1 MPIDHEIIPELRLV
15 IARGH
20 GTLTFDDLMQY
31 QMKVWS
37 DPSVEGFDEIA
48 DVTAVENFDYKGSTD
63 VRELAKLSAQMDWVN
78 ESRKFA
84 IVAANETAYGLARMY
99 QSYRDAQS
107 ISRKEVRVFET
118 MEQARMWLGR

>member
-15 IARGH
+15 IARGS
-20 GTLTFDDLMQY
+20 GTLTLDDLMQY
-31 QMKVWS
+31 QMQVWS
-37 DPSVEGFDEIA
+37 DPKVEGFDEIA

-63 VRELAKLSAQMDWVN
+63 VRALAKLSAQMDWVN
-78 ESRKFA
+78 KSNKFA

-107 ISRKEVRVFET
+107 ISRKEVQVFET